1 MRGILIPIGGNEDK
15 GQDRSHEDS
24 EMYTLEFI
32 DNGILAN
39 VVRESGGKDACIVVV
54 TTASSI
60 PKEVGRNYVEAFS
73 KLGCHNVQVLDIRS
87 GEQAESSVVMSA
99 VKQADCL
106 MFSGGDQSKIVDII
120 GGTAL
125 HQLIIQKLKK
135 EPFVLAGTSAGAMC
149 MSEEMISGGNST
161 EALFKGGVN
170 MRKGMSFLPHVI
182 VDTHFIQR
190 GRFGRLSEAVAEF
203 PQLLGIG
210 LAEDTGLII
219 RNGYECEVIGSGMVI
234 VFDPSKITHNNVKS
248 VREGVPLT
256 LTNLVVSVLALG
268 DRFNLASREVE
279 VLSLEEYDRMKA

>member
-39 VVRESGGKDACIVVV
+39 VVRESGGKEAQIVVV

-60 PKEVGRNYVEAFS
+60 PKEVGRNYVDAFS
-73 KLGCHNVQVLDIRS
+73 KLGCNHVQVLDIRS
-87 GEQAESSVVMSA
+87 AEQAESEEVMNA
-99 VKQADCL
+99 VKNADCL
-106 MFSGGDQSKIVDII
+106 MFSGGDQSKIVDVI
-120 GGTAL
+120 GGTRL
-125 HQLIIQKLKK
+125 HQLINHKLK
-135 EPFVLAGTSAGAMC
+135 EESFVLAGTSAGAMC
-149 MSEEMISGGNST
+149 MSEEMISGGHST
-161 EALFKGGVN
+161 EALFKGGVS
-170 MRKGMSFLPHVI
+170 MRKGMALLPHVI
-182 VDTHFIQR
+182 IDTHFIQR

-203 PQLLGIG
+203 PRLLGLG

>member
-39 VVRESGGKDACIVVV
+39 VVRESGGKEAQIVVV

-60 PKEVGRNYVEAFS
+60 PKEVGRNYVDAFS
-73 KLGCHNVQVLDIRS
+73 KLGCNHVQVLDIRS
-87 GEQAESSVVMSA
+87 AEQAESEEVMNA
-99 VKQADCL
+99 VKNADCL
-106 MFSGGDQSKIVDII
+106 MFSGGDQSKIVDVI
-120 GGTAL
+120 GGTRL
-125 HQLIIQKLKK
+125 HQLINHKLK
-135 EPFVLAGTSAGAMC
+135 EESFVLAGTSAGAMC
-149 MSEEMISGGNST
+149 MSEEMISGGHST
-161 EALFKGGVN
+161 EALFKGGVS
-170 MRKGMSFLPHVI
+170 MRKGMALLPHVI
-182 VDTHFIQR
+182 IDTHFIQR

-203 PQLLGIG
+203 PRLLGLG

-234 VFDPSKITHNNVKS
+234 VFDPSKITHNNVKA